1 MCTQASI
8 VQEFKEMQHLPL
20 ISLTLT
26 KDGVESFMGVYIM
39 LNDTED
45 SFVFS
50 HHSEIMLEIDPTFS
64 LCEHLQAIVEEL
76 QEELMKEGYVVS
88 EG

>member
-1 MCTQASI
+1 MRTVESI
-8 VQEFKEMQHLPL
+8 AEEFKNMQRIPL
-20 ISLTLT
+20 IPLTLT
-26 KDGVESFMGVYIM
+26 KEGEETYMEVYIM

-45 SFVFS
+45 SFMFNNY
-50 HHSEIMLEIDPTFS
+50 SEITLAIDPTFS

-76 QEELMKEGYVVS
+76 QEELMREGYVIS